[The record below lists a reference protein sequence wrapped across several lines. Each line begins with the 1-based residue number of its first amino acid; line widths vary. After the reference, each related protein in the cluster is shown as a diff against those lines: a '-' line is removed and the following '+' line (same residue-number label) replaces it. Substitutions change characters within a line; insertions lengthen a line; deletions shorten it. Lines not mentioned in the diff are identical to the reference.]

1 MPLSPMMKHY
11 VDIKE
16 KYKDAIVFY
25 RLGDFYEMFF
35 EDAVEMSKALEL
47 TLTGRDCGQT
57 ERAPM
62 CGVPVKAL
70 DTYLAKALSLGFKVA
85 ICEQLTEPTNNGE
98 IVERDVIRVITPGT
112 VMEESILEEKKN
124 NYIMHLYSQNKKIGI
139 AWADISTGEFYATS
153 FLIKDIN
160 SINDLVTMI
169 SPAEII
175 ANENAM
181 VLENQL
187 LIAKQKNIAKFSI
200 FKFNFEKINAEKN
213 VFAQFNLHNN
223 FLTEI
228 EMLCAVEGLLKYLS
242 ETQKRALNHINK
254 LQVVQNSNFMHLDYQ
269 TQKNLEL
276 TQNFR
281 DNGKKGT
288 ILWLLD
294 KTCTS
299 MGARLLRKFIEQ
311 PLQNKQEID
320 IRLNGVEELFK
331 NLILRESITTELTKI
346 SDIERLSG
354 KISYGSATPRDLLS
368 LKHSLKIVPKIK
380 DLLKNANSLALK
392 SVCENLIDISDTLNL
407 LENSIDENAG
417 NVTKDGGFIKSGFN
431 NALDELKNASKDG
444 KNWLN
449 NLETAEQK
457 ETKIKGL
464 KIGFNRVFGYYI
476 EVLNSQKDLVPF
488 RYVRKQ
494 TLSNCERYVTAE
506 LKEIEEKILGSEEK
520 SVKLE
525 QEIFNDILNKLKQ
538 VIPSIQQISSYL
550 AHLDFISA
558 LSAVATKNNFTK
570 PNVVDFGGDLVIEE
584 GRHPIVEMI
593 NSEPFV
599 PNNTHLNNTDAKTMI
614 ITGPNMA
621 GKSTYMRQVAV
632 IVLLAHIGSFVPAK
646 NAQIPLTD
654 RIFTRIGATDDL
666 AYGQSTFMVEMTEVA
681 NILLG
686 ATQNSLVI
694 LDEVGRGTSTF
705 DGLSIAWS
713 VMEYVSKNLSCK
725 TLFSTHYHELTELE
739 GILGGVKNYSV
750 SVKEFN
756 NNIIFLRKIVRGGA
770 NKSFG
775 IEVASLAGLPN
786 EIVVRAKQILKQLEN
801 SDINRENKN
810 NQTVENNSK
819 NNEILH
825 ILKDLEIEKI
835 SPLEAFGVLSNLKE
849 KVGGKNE

>member
-47 TLTGRDCGQT
+47 TLTGRDCGLT

-70 DTYLAKALSLGFKVA
+70 DTYLAKALSLGFRVA

-112 VMEESILEEKKN
+112 VMEESMLEEKKN
-124 NYIMHLYSQNKKIGI
+124 NYIMHLFSQNKKIGI
-139 AWADISTGEFYATS
+139 AWADISTGEFYTTS

-175 ANENAM
+175 ANEEAM

-320 IRLNGVEELFK
+320 IRLNGVGELFK
-331 NLILRESITTELTKI
+331 NLILRESITTELSKI

-368 LKHSLKIVPKIK
+368 LKDSLKIVPKIK
-380 DLLKNANSLALK
+380 DLLKNVNSLALK
-392 SVCENLIDISDTLNL
+392 SVCENLTDISDTINL
-407 LENSIDENAG
+407 LENSIDENAS

-449 NLETAEQK
+449 NLEMLEQK

-476 EVLNSQKDLVPF
+476 EVLNSQKDLVPC

-506 LKEIEEKILGSEEK
+506 LKEIEDKILGSEEK

-550 AHLDFISA
+550 AYLDFISA

-570 PNVVDFGGDLVIEE
+570 PNVVDFGGDLIIEE

-593 NSEPFV
+593 N
-599 PNNTHLNNTDAKTMI
+599 N
-614 ITGPNMA
+614 
-621 GKSTYMRQVAV
+621 
-632 IVLLAHIGSFVPAK
+632 
-646 NAQIPLTD
+646 IP
-654 RIFTRIGATDDL
+654 
-666 AYGQSTFMVEMTEVA
+666 
-681 NILLG
+681 
-686 ATQNSLVI
+686 
-694 LDEVGRGTSTF
+694 
-705 DGLSIAWS
+705 
-713 VMEYVSKNLSCK
+713 KNLKRIYVC
-725 TLFSTHYHELTELE
+725 YIHESEF
-739 GILGGVKNYSV
+739 V
-750 SVKEFN
+750 SV
-756 NNIIFLRKIVRGGA
+756 V
-770 NKSFG
+770 
-775 IEVASLAGLPN
+775 
-786 EIVVRAKQILKQLEN
+786 
-801 SDINRENKN
+801 
-810 NQTVENNSK
+810 
-819 NNEILH
+819 
-825 ILKDLEIEKI
+825 
-835 SPLEAFGVLSNLKE
+835 KE
-849 KVGGKNE
+849 KVEALFNLKDVKVLEIGPVVGSHIGIGAVGVATIEN

>member
-35 EDAVEMSKALEL
+35 EDAVKMSKALEL

-124 NYIMHLYSQNKKIGI
+124 NYIMHMFSQNKKIGI

-331 NLILRESITTELTKI
+331 NLILRESITTELSKI

-368 LKHSLKIVPKIK
+368 LKHSLKIVPTIK

-550 AHLDFISA
+550 AYLDFISA

-694 LDEVGRGTSTF
+694 LDEW
-705 DGLSIAWS
+705 A
-713 VMEYVSKNLSCK
+713 
-725 TLFSTHYHELTELE
+725 
-739 GILGGVKNYSV
+739 
-750 SVKEFN
+750 
-756 NNIIFLRKIVRGGA
+756 
-770 NKSFG
+770 
-775 IEVASLAGLPN
+775 
-786 EIVVRAKQILKQLEN
+786 
-801 SDINRENKN
+801 
-810 NQTVENNSK
+810 
-819 NNEILH
+819 
-825 ILKDLEIEKI
+825 
-835 SPLEAFGVLSNLKE
+835 
-849 KVGGKNE
+849 